1 VGVGVFS
8 EDGLFCRQI
17 QPCTQNLSS
26 LSFLKVER
34 NPILYAIRAFPLEFW
49 TAQKKEVFGIL
60 DCYMIPGFV
69 VFFLKSICF
78 LMLP

>member
-1 VGVGVFS
+1 
-8 EDGLFCRQI
+8 
-17 QPCTQNLSS
+17 
-26 LSFLKVER
+26 
-34 NPILYAIRAFPLEFW
+34 LEFW